1 MYHFLF
7 YNISHSKTLLFAG
20 VINVELISKYSSVT
34 EAEFYITLH
43 STCYISIHTNI
54 LCCFA
59 SYQCQSKEFVK
70 NQCDYKDHLQRKEK
84 EKKRSQLKVHLKTDS
99 FSRLICSNN
108 LSPNPCLFTFSQA
121 THLLQT
127 AKIVTSDG
135 LHIWDQDII

>member
-7 YNISHSKTLLFAG
+7 YNISHSKTLSFAG
-20 VINVELISKYSSVT
+20 VINVEVISKYSLVT

-43 STCYISIHTNI
+43 STFYISIHSNI

-70 NQCDYKDHLQRKEK
+70 NQCDYKDHLQRKQK

-108 LSPNPCLFTFSQA
+108 LSPLPSFHFLPGKFSPVSGQGCP
-121 THLLQT
+121 
-127 AKIVTSDG
+127 IS
-135 LHIWDQDII
+135 IICSIFEFVW